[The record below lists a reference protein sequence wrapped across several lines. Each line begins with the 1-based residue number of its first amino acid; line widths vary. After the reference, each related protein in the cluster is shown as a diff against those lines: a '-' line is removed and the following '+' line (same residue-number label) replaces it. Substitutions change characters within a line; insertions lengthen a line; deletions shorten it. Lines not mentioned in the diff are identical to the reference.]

1 MNSTSLKGSTAGEGL
16 PSQPGSKQAQAKSK
30 AQTKGLTAFGL
41 LFKGQAKGD
50 AKDKGDKPE
59 VLDAKAMEAA
69 AQLAQLMAASK
80 PPSSPLKMPSYLSGS
95 ATEDAATALAALKK
109 RGVFEQREQQLQLAS
124 EPKPQLGKEG
134 RLQADPAL
142 SLNAGTILPAGTL
155 TTRQDLPG
163 RQDFTASLDQLQ
175 RTLSS
180 NANTDAP
187 YDHQLLLRTFEG
199 GGQLELELG
208 SGDLA
213 SRLRMTVQDQRVE
226 LGFDGKALGQLDK
239 IKQTLIESGFEVTV
253 VPMTS
258 ESQGHDQALDQH
270 HQQHHEAARAALD
283 VRLRLRGAQ
292 RWDDASAERV
302 DDPHETSRKQARL
315 GVIVDQIV

>member
-1 MNSTSLKGSTAGEGL
+1 MNSTSLKGTSAGEGL

-41 LFKGQAKGD
+41 LFKGQARGD
-50 AKDKGDKPE
+50 GKDKGDKPE
-59 VLDAKAMEAA
+59 ELDAKAKEAAA
-69 AQLAQLMAASK
+69 AQLAQLMATPK
-80 PPSSPLKMPSYLSGS
+80 PSPLSKLNPSPDDASTTL
-95 ATEDAATALAALKK
+95 ATLKK
-109 RGVFEQREQQLQLAS
+109 RGAPKQREQQLQLVNES
-124 EPKPQLGKEG
+124 KPQLGKDG
-134 RLQADPAL
+134 RVQADPAL

-163 RQDFTASLDQLQ
+163 RQDFTASLDHIQ
-175 RTLSS
+175 RALS
-180 NANTDAP
+180 ANTNADTQ

-213 SRLRMTVQDQRVE
+213 SRLRMTVYDQRVE

-239 IKQTLIESGFEVTV
+239 IKQTLIDSGFEVTV
-253 VPMTS
+253 VPMTA

-270 HQQHHEAARAALD
+270 NHQHHEAARAALD

-292 RWDDASAERV
+292 RWDDVSAERV

-315 GVIVDQIV
+315 GVLVDEIV

>member
-1 MNSTSLKGSTAGEGL
+1 MNSTSLKGAA
-16 PSQPGSKQAQAKSK
+16 PADRPDSQPGPHRAQAKRK
-30 AQTKGLTAFGL
+30 AQTKGLAAFGL
-41 LFKGQAKGD
+41 CFKGHTQGEARGKGAKSD
-50 AKDKGDKPE
+50 E
-59 VLDAKAMEAA
+59 LDATAKEAAA
-69 AQLAQLMAASK
+69 AQLAQLMMAPKPDPKQIKAQPEDLASTL
-80 PPSSPLKMPSYLSGS
+80 STLKQ
-95 ATEDAATALAALKK
+95 
-109 RGVFEQREQQLQLAS
+109 RGAPEQQAQQLQVIS
-124 EPKPQLGKEG
+124 EAKPQLGKDV
-134 RLQADPAL
+134 RAQADPAL
-142 SLNAGTILPAGTL
+142 SLNPGMILPAGAL
-155 TTRQDLPG
+155 ATRQDLPG
-163 RQDFTASLDQLQ
+163 RQDFTTALDHIQ
-175 RTLSS
+175 RALSS
-180 NANTDAP
+180 NANTDAQ

-253 VPMTS
+253 VPMS
-258 ESQGHDQALDQH
+258 AEAQGHDQALDQH
-270 HQQHHEAARAALD
+270 NHQHHEAARAALD

-292 RWDDASAERV
+292 RWDDASADRV